1 VTLIRIKAN
10 VIDECIMRYAHRADV
25 EENTMNLTRWALR
38 EMESLFRQYS
48 PATLMNGLILGTN
61 EPMPR
66 RREDERKP
74 EAEARDEAECDNSP
88 RRT

>member
-10 VIDECIMRYAHRADV
+10 VIDECNMRHAHRADI
-25 EENTMNLTRWALR
+25 EGQTMNLTRWALR
-38 EMESLFRQYS
+38 EMTNLFRQYS
-48 PATLMNGLILGTN
+48 PAALMNGLILGTN

-66 RREDERKP
+66 RSDDDRKLD
-74 EAEARDEAECDNSP
+74 AEAPDEAKCGSSP

>member
-10 VIDECIMRYAHRADV
+10 SIDECNMRHAHGADLG
-25 EENTMNLTRWALR
+25 ETTMNLTRWALR
-38 EMESLFRQYS
+38 EMENLFRQYS

-66 RREDERKP
+66 RPDDERKL
-74 EAEARDEAECDNSP
+74 EAEAMDESKCDSRP